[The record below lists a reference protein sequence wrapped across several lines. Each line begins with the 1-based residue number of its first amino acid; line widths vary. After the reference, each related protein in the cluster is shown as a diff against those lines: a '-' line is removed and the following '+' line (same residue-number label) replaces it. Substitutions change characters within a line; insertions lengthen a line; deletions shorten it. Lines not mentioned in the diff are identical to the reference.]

1 MRFKLIPRYLLFAG
15 LCVCLASEELW
26 LRNALAFNTG
36 RIVFTSTRDGNTDI
50 YVMDIDG
57 GNQERQT
64 NNPANDSDPTWS
76 SNRTKIAFVSNRN
89 RGFVQIY
96 IMDADEKNPIR
107 LTDGVWEESPDW
119 SLVGQKIAFTSR
131 NAQGKGH
138 IAVMDTNGKN
148 LFKLTEGYN
157 PSWSPDGT
165 LVAFDR
171 RNEEH
176 HSQIHV
182 INVNSHEINNL
193 TRDLRN
199 ASRPVWSPNGRKI
212 AYVSPE
218 DGFYQIYVMNADGKN
233 RKRLTN
239 NRAHKQVDNR
249 QPTWSPDGQTIAY
262 VIFKYED
269 DGRTI
274 PKIHLMTAD
283 GQYLKQLSDDHNG
296 SDYHPDFGPGGLAV
310 SPTSNT
316 ITIWGRLKKLSSNLR

>member
-1 MRFKLIPRYLLFAG
+1 MRFNLALRSMLFAW
-15 LCVCLASEELW
+15 LCVCLTSEELV
-26 LRNALAFNTG
+26 LKNALASNTG
-36 RIVFTSTRDGNTDI
+36 RVVFTSTRDGNTDI
-50 YVMDIDG
+50 YVMGIDG
-57 GNQERQT
+57 GNQERLT

-76 SNRTKIAFVSNRN
+76 PDRAKIAFVSNRN

-96 IMDADEKNPIR
+96 IMDADGKNPIR

-131 NAQGKGH
+131 NAQGRGR
-138 IAVMDTNGKN
+138 IAEMDANGN
-148 LFKLTEGYN
+148 NVFKLTEGYN

-182 INVNSHEINNL
+182 INVNSHEIKNV

-199 ASRPVWSPNGRKI
+199 ASSPVWSPSGRKI

-233 RKRLTN
+233 RKRLTK
-239 NRAHKQVDNR
+239 NRAHKEVDNR

-283 GQYLKQLSDDHNG
+283 GRYLKQLSDDHNG
-296 SDYHPDFGPGGLAV
+296 ADYHPDFGPGGLAV
-310 SPTSNT
+310 SPASKTAA
-316 ITIWGRLKKLSSNLR
+316 IWGRLKKSASNVR